1 MCSVS
6 VLLVC
11 RRQKRGGDGKEMDSM
26 RKRKEEEEEE
36 EIDRSRGTDKQAAVA
51 ARLMQSTLCFIPQH
65 NGTDS
70 DAMSFERLRYRAQEL
85 CESQGGRP
93 GLPVPNKP
101 NGFCGCKVTL
111 KFSKKAEKVFV

>member
-1 MCSVS
+1 MCGVS

-36 EIDRSRGTDKQAAVA
+36 EIDRSRGMDKQAAVA
-51 ARLMQSTLCFIPQH
+51 ARLMQSTVCFKW
-65 NGTDS
+65 
-70 DAMSFERLRYRAQEL
+70 LRYRAQEL
-85 CESQGGRP
+85 CQSQGGCP

-101 NGFCGCKVTL
+101 NGFCGRKVTM
-111 KFSKKAEKVFV
+111 KF

>member
-36 EIDRSRGTDKQAAVA
+36 EIDRSRGMDKQATVA
-51 ARLMQSTLCFIPQH
+51 ARLMQSTVCFKW
-65 NGTDS
+65 
-70 DAMSFERLRYRAQEL
+70 LRYRAQEL
-85 CESQGGRP
+85 CESRGGCP

-101 NGFCGCKVTL
+101 TVSVDVK
-111 KFSKKAEKVFV
+111 